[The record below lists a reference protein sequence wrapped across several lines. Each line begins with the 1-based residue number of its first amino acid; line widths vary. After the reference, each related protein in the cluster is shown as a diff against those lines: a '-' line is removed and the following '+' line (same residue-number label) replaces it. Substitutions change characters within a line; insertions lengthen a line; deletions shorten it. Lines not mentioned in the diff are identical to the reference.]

1 MKELLLQKRSK
12 HKITFPSLWTNTVCS
27 HPLAIESEI
36 CGVEGVQ
43 NAVLRRSIYEFNL
56 ELEKADL
63 HFVQRILYFR
73 EMDHELLAENELDY
87 CVLSCC
93 DRPFSMNQNEI
104 EDFKFIQFNEL
115 ATFMVENETTPWF
128 KLIYQSGLLEQW
140 WRELLQDD
148 LKSVTVDPSIRLLK

>member
-1 MKELLLQKRSK
+1 M
-12 HKITFPSLWTNTVCS
+12 
-27 HPLAIESEI
+27 AIDSEI
-36 CGVEGVQ
+36 SGVEGVK

-56 ELEKADL
+56 ELELADL

-115 ATFMVENETTPWF
+115 ATFMVENEVTPWF
-128 KLIYQSGLLEQW
+128 KLIYESGLLEKW
-140 WRELLQDD
+140 WTELLQKE
-148 LKSVTVDPSIRLLK
+148 LKTVTVDHSIRLLK